1 MSFRLVSPL
10 IAVFIFEP
18 FPFGFFLFLES
29 LFSDDWFSFWKE
41 EKKDHMS
48 QKRKQD
54 MVIIFHVYVYVIISS
69 GYSFTFDDMYTVV
82 LHQELKN

>member
-1 MSFRLVSPL
+1 
-10 IAVFIFEP
+10 
-18 FPFGFFLFLES
+18 
-29 LFSDDWFSFWKE
+29 
-41 EKKDHMS
+41 MS

-54 MVIIFHVYVYVIISS
+54 IVIIFHVYVYVIVSS